1 MQSIV
6 KVYCNINHMWNC

>member
-6 KVYCNINHMWNC
+6 KVYCNINHM